1 MHQEFKMFVCT
12 KISNP
17 NYLPETFIK
26 ATVINF
32 LVTSEGLEEDL
43 LTKTVSIL
51 RPEDEEL
58 RSTLIEKIAKN
69 DEILSEIESKILDQ
83 LLETQTKDD

>member
-1 MHQEFKMFVCT
+1 L
-12 KISNP
+12 SNP

-32 LVTSEGLEEDL
+32 LVTYDGLEEDL

-51 RPEDEEL
+51 KPEDEEM
-58 RSTLIEKIAKN
+58 RGSLIEKIAKN
-69 DEILSEIESKILDQ
+69 DNELASLEANILETLMD
-83 LLETQTKDD
+83 TQTKEG

>member
-1 MHQEFKMFVCT
+1 M
-12 KISNP
+12 SNP

-32 LVTSEGLEEDL
+32 LVTYDGLEEDL

-51 RPEDEEL
+51 KPEDEEM
-58 RSTLIEKIAKN
+58 RGSLIEKIAKN
-69 DEILSEIESKILDQ
+69 DNELASLEANILETLMD
-83 LLETQTKDD
+83 TQTKEG